1 MLEGAKLIGAGAA
14 TIALAGAAVGI
25 GNVSS
30 VRLARAR
37 LDQRGL
43 TTDCRTALALT
54 CSGNRPRGTIAW
66 VVSAEFR
73 RTVFTSASESSV
85 TPSNEG
91 GPEGTKGQLNP
102 LCKQPHGGNC
112 RKQEKSL
119 TNLNDEQTTKR
130 ESEGSPQ
137 WTPKRLAPRRQT
149 RGDQGLSKNVMG
161 DRSVISTPRNTLG
174 KPSCVYDDA
183 RNVKNSEGRT
193 VDGTVPPQKE
203 KTFFCQ
209 TVARRHVVRRQ
220 KERVDQQER
229 AGNGRLRKA
238 EIFFLGSVAE
248 PPEATTKTKANRDES
263 RPVMPPTLGR
273 VFYEDICNIDNL
285 RAGYKRLIK
294 KHVAPG
300 IDGRTKGVMTD
311 KALEKLSKELRRQAY
326 APKPAKRI
334 MIPKPDGGSRP
345 LSSASTVDK
354 VVQSTLKAL
363 VEPHFESLFRDSSH
377 GFRPG
382 RSCHEALR
390 DLRDSWTAPT
400 WLVQIDIK
408 KDFDKIHHDLLI
420 KEMESVL
427 IPSKAL
433 QDLMRKLLNAGYI
446 DVYNLTDRTR
456 YNTEGAPPQGSIIS
470 PLCANIFLHKLD
482 CYVEDILIP
491 KYNVGNMRRLASA
504 EYRKRLDI
512 HSKHKAFFKYYTELG
527 QAIRNIK
534 HLEWMN
540 REQQKKYIL
549 VKKKYFFENF
559 FFFRNPKSSCPL
571 RKTIPEMAEKEG
583 LKRLKY
589 LRYAD
594 NIILGVIGTKRD
606 ALDIRK
612 AVQHFLQEELELNIN
627 EQKSEILHAK
637 SGVAKY
643 LGALVIYYGTRS
655 VDISS
660 TDKVSSDVNQIRL
673 RSRPQLIAPIKDLIT
688 KAVELGYARKNAK
701 GLARATFN
709 PLLASSGDKHIVTHF
724 SSVIRGIVNYY
735 SFVNKRSSLWKV
747 VSIYKKSCALTLA
760 RKHGLRSAKAALLKF
775 GPNLRITEKG
785 KEVASLYY
793 PTSLKTTGKF
803 HVTRFSQ
810 VTILEEP
817 YYGVR

>member
-25 GNVSS
+25 GNVFS
-30 VRLARAR
+30 VRLAGAR
-37 LDQRGL
+37 LDQRRL
-43 TTDCRTALALT
+43 TDYRTALALT
-54 CSGNRPRGTIAW
+54 CSGNRPQGTIAW
-66 VVSAEFR
+66 VSVEFR

-91 GPEGTKGQLNP
+91 GPEEGTKGQLNP

-130 ESEGSPQ
+130 ESKGSPQ
-137 WTPKRLAPRRQT
+137 WTPKRLAPRCQT
-149 RGDQGLSKNVMG
+149 LEDQGISKNVMG
-161 DRSVISTPRNTLG
+161 DRSVISTPRDTLG

-183 RNVKNSEGRT
+183 RNVKDSEGRA
-193 VDGTVPPQKE
+193 VDGNVPPQKGAE
-203 KTFFCQ
+203 KTFLCQ
-209 TVARRHVVRRQ
+209 TARRHVVRRQ

-229 AGNGRLRKA
+229 TGNRRLRKA
-238 EIFFLGSVAE
+238 EIFFFGSVAE
-248 PPEATTKTKANRDES
+248 PAEATTKTKANRGEF
-263 RPVMPPTLGR
+263 RPVTPPALGR
-273 VFYEDICNIDNL
+273 VFYEDIYNIDNL
-285 RAGYKRLIK
+285 RSGYKRLK
-294 KHVAPG
+294 GNVAPG
-300 IDGRTKGVMTD
+300 IDGRTKADMTD
-311 KALEKLSKELRRQAY
+311 KALEELSKELRRQAY

-345 LSSASTVDK
+345 LSIASTVDK
-354 VVQSTLKAL
+354 VVQSTLKGL
-363 VEPHFESLFRDSSH
+363 MEPHFESLFRDSSH

-390 DLRDSWTAPT
+390 TLRYSWTAPT

-420 KEMESVL
+420 KEMGSVL
-427 IPSKAL
+427 RSKAL

-446 DVYNLTDRTR
+446 DVYNLTDRAG
-456 YNTEGAPPQGSIIS
+456 YNTEGVPQGSILS
-470 PLCANIFLHKLD
+470 PLCTNIFLHKLD
-482 CYVEDILIP
+482 CYVEDILVP
-491 KYNVGNMRRLASA
+491 KYNVANMRLASA
-504 EYRKRLDI
+504 EYSRKRLDI
-512 HSKHKAFFKYYTELG
+512 HSKYKAFFEYYTELG
-527 QAIRNIK
+527 QAIKNIE

-540 REQQKKYIL
+540 REQQKKYIF
-549 VKKKYFFENF
+549 VKKKDFFVNF
-559 FFFRNPKSSCPL
+559 FFFRNPKVSCPL
-571 RKTIPEMAEKEG
+571 GRKTLPEMAEKEG
-583 LKRLKY
+583 LERLKY

-594 NIILGVIGTKRD
+594 NIILGVMGTKRD
-606 ALDIRK
+606 ALDIIK
-612 AVQHFLQEELELNIN
+612 AVQNFPQEELELDIN
-627 EQKSEILHAK
+627 EHKILHAK
-637 SGVAKY
+637 SGMAKY

-655 VDISS
+655 VEISS
-660 TDKVSSDVNQIRL
+660 TGKISGVNQVRL
-673 RSRPQLIAPIKDLIT
+673 RSRPQLIAPITDLIT
-688 KAVELGYARKNAK
+688 KALELGYARKNAK
-701 GLARATFN
+701 GLARATSN
-709 PLLASSGDKHIVTHF
+709 PRLASSEDKHIVTHF

-760 RKHGLRSAKAALLKF
+760 RKHGLRSARAALLKF

-803 HVTRFSQ
+803 HATRFSQ
-810 VTILEEP
+810 VTILEEA

>member
-1 MLEGAKLIGAGAA
+1 
-14 TIALAGAAVGI
+14 
-25 GNVSS
+25 
-30 VRLARAR
+30 VRLGRAR
-37 LDQRGL
+37 LDQRRL
-43 TTDCRTALALT
+43 TDYRTALALT
-54 CSGNRPRGTIAW
+54 CSGNRPQGTIAW
-66 VVSAEFR
+66 VSAEFR

-91 GPEGTKGQLNP
+91 GPEGTKDQLNP
-102 LCKQPHGGNC
+102 LCKQPYGGNC

-130 ESEGSPQ
+130 ENEGSPQ
-137 WTPKRLAPRRQT
+137 WTPKRLVPRCQT
-149 RGDQGLSKNVMG
+149 PGDRGISKNVMG
-161 DRSVISTPRNTLG
+161 DRSVISTPRDTLG
-174 KPSCVYDDA
+174 KPSRVYDDA
-183 RNVKNSEGRT
+183 RNVKDSEGRT
-193 VDGTVPPQKE
+193 VDGNVPAE
-203 KTFFCQ
+203 KAFFCQ
-209 TVARRHVVRRQ
+209 TAHRHVVRRQ
-220 KERVDQQER
+220 KERVDQQDR
-229 AGNGRLRKA
+229 AENGRLRKA
-238 EIFFLGSVAE
+238 EIFFFGSVAE
-248 PPEATTKTKANRDES
+248 SAKATTKTKANKGES
-263 RPVMPPTLGR
+263 RPVTPPALGR
-273 VFYEDICNIDNL
+273 VFYEDIYNIDNL
-285 RAGYKRLIK
+285 RAGYKRLK
-294 KHVAPG
+294 GNVAPG
-300 IDGRTKGVMTD
+300 IDGRTKADMTD

-334 MIPKPDGGSRP
+334 IITKPDGGSRP
-345 LSSASTVDK
+345 LSIASTVDK
-354 VVQSTLKAL
+354 VVQSTLKEL

-382 RSCHEALR
+382 RSCHKALR
-390 DLRDSWTAPT
+390 DLRYSWTALT

-427 IPSKAL
+427 RSKAL
-433 QDLMRKLLNAGYI
+433 QDLMRKLFNAGYI
-446 DVYNLTDRTR
+446 DVYNLTDRTQ
-456 YNTEGAPPQGSIIS
+456 YNTEGVPQGSIIS

-491 KYNVGNMRRLASA
+491 NYNVGNMRPASA
-504 EYRKRLDI
+504 EYKKRLNI
-512 HSKHKAFFKYYTELG
+512 HSKDKAFFKYYTELE
-527 QAIRNIK
+527 QAIKNIK
-534 HLEWMN
+534 HLKWIN
-540 REQQKKYIL
+540 REQQKKSIL
-549 VKKKYFFENF
+549 VKKKYFFENL
-559 FFFRNPKSSCPL
+559 FFFRNPKVSCPL
-571 RKTIPEMAEKEG
+571 GRRTLLEMAEKEG

-594 NIILGVIGTKRD
+594 NIILGVIGSKQD

-612 AVQHFLQEELELNIN
+612 AVQNFLQEELKLDIN
-627 EQKSEILHAK
+627 EQKSKILHAK
-637 SGVAKY
+637 SEMAKY
-643 LGALVIYYGTRS
+643 LGALVIYYGTGS
-655 VDISS
+655 VEILS
-660 TDKVSSDVNQIRL
+660 KVSDVKQIRL

-688 KAVELGYARKNAK
+688 KALELGYAKKNAK
-701 GLARATFN
+701 GLARATSN
-709 PLLASSGDKHIVTHF
+709 PRLVSSGDKHIVIHF

-803 HVTRFSQ
+803 HATRFSQ